1 MSAYTAILAALQG
14 DTQLSAILTGGLYD
28 GLAVTDISRQATPDA
43 YDEWQEL
50 KPVGLLKPESL
61 APAGPHPHGAR
72 LFVTLWL
79 YQQAGSAAID
89 AGRERA
95 YQVLH
100 MSQLAGSGGLWDVR
114 HAGDVLGAEV
124 QALGVPVIMSRFVA
138 TVNRSGG

>member
-1 MSAYTAILAALQG
+1 MSAYTAILQALQG
-14 DTQLSAILTGGLYD
+14 DAALMSILTGGLYD
-28 GLAVTDISRQATPDA
+28 GIAVTDISRQATPAA
-43 YDEWQEL
+43 YDAFQEL
-50 KPVGLLKPESL
+50 KPSGMLKPESQ
-61 APAGPHPHGAR
+61 APAGPHAHGAR

-79 YQQAGSAAID
+79 YQQAGSEAID
-89 AGRERA
+89 AARERA

-138 TVNRSGG
+138 TVNRGAN